1 MQLPLNDYFRF
12 TDLLP
17 HLLLTMSLSTPINWM
32 VASTHSPY
40 DLDNIRLNDVELGT
54 RRMTAPLGGKGLTL
68 LILIYFFLL
77 IASRS
82 FEIEAAF
89 RGWGG

>member
-1 MQLPLNDYFRF
+1 VRIMCRF

-40 DLDNIRLNDVELGT
+40 DLDNIRLNDVEQGLGRAAT
-54 RRMTAPLGGKGLTL
+54 CAHMCYFVLLWTAMLSSTLAHEQKKLRRLAV
-68 LILIYFFLL
+68 
-77 IASRS
+77 
-82 FEIEAAF
+82 AAAHL
-89 RGWGG
+89 